1 MKMTR
6 KIKEIT
12 NAPLQVKSIH
22 LFLDTRSQ
30 SIKLKVHNG
39 KKYIAYFIIPIIE
52 IYNENSFIQ
61 QSPVPKRNYM
71 LSVSLKHLCKEFLVS
86 ILLGTHLQRKL
97 NTSKE
102 RK

>member
-6 KIKEIT
+6 KINVTISV
-12 NAPLQVKSIH
+12 PLQVKSIH

-39 KKYIAYFIIPIIE
+39 KKYIAYFIIPITE
-52 IYNENSFIQ
+52 IYSENSFIQ
-61 QSPVPKRNYM
+61 QSPVPKKNYM
-71 LSVSLKHLCKEFLVS
+71 LFVSLKHLCKEFLAS

-102 RK
+102 SK